1 MKINS
6 LKLWSHCRS
15 KHKRLLGTCTKHGEY
30 TYTITLNNL
39 GISIWQDI
47 KILKNPIISYTYN
60 GVKYSQNQTYT
71 INNTNITVENFRFYF
86 KPITYN
92 RYLFVSYGNY
102 IFDLYKV
109 EIIATNN
116 TIHTLWSKT
125 PDDLSNY
132 TVTNETTIELP
143 SDIEFKEGK
152 TAHKN
157 TQISV
162 NSANKLSEARLEYRV
177 QNADGTWTDA
187 TPVITVKNPQFLK
200 QDTYIFG
207 KAPLKNISV
216 STNSTIQYRVVG
228 TDEDGINEYTIKSET
243 LPFKPKK
250 GLK

>member
-1 MKINS
+1 MFMEHGHVITEFIIRMTADFGKI
-6 LKLWSHCRS
+6 
-15 KHKRLLGTCTKHGEY
+15 
-30 TYTITLNNL
+30 IQNL
-39 GISIWQDI
+39 TFYE
-47 KILKNPIISYTYN
+47 NPIISYTYN
-60 GVKYSQNQTYT
+60 GVTYNQNQTYI
-71 INNTNITVENFRFYF
+71 INNKNITVKNFQFYF

-92 RYLFVSYGNY
+92 KYQFLKYGNY

-109 EIIATNN
+109 EIIDTNN
-116 TIHTLWSKT
+116 TTHTLWSKT
-125 PDDLSNY
+125 PDNLSNY
-132 TVTNETTIELP
+132 TVTNETVIELP
-143 SDIEFKEGK
+143 SDIVFNEGK

-207 KAPLKNISV
+207 KTPLKNISV
-216 STNSTIQYRVVG
+216 KTNSTIQYRIVG

-243 LPFKPKK
+243 LPFKHKK